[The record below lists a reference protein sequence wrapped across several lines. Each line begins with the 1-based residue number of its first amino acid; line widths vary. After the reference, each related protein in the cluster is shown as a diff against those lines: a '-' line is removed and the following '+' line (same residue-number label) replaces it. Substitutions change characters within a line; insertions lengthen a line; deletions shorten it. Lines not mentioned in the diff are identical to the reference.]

1 MQRAAMLGNTSVA
14 ALDGTPH
21 RYAAAMVVQSARLLN
36 KNEAN
41 GETAIR
47 ILFLVVDAIKPGFIG
62 GWERAERHAS

>member
-1 MQRAAMLGNTSVA
+1 VQRAAMLGNTSVA
-14 ALDGTPH
+14 APDGTPH

-47 ILFLVVDAIKPGFIG
+47 ILF
-62 GWERAERHAS
+62 